1 MIYIYKRMEDGK
13 IKFFIYNL
21 FWIVKLI
28 ILPVSNKYNF
38 IIGLSHGSLNY
49 LCRILTRIASRVSIS
64 RNYKIESTHTLVPRV
79 RCFANA
85 IEIFGLQA
93 QLFHWNK
100 VVVNG
105 DTLHQYYSSW
115 TGLRQQYVYIT
126 VVTIVWWNGFRIHDC
141 FFFSPSPIRKNEL
154 RSTINRDQNI
164 LSHDNNLLKKKII
177 DEPI

>member
-49 LCRILTRIASRVSIS
+49 FCRILTRIASRVSIS

-79 RCFANA
+79 QCFANA

-115 TGLRQQYVYIT
+115 TGLRQQRIY
-126 VVTIVWWNGFRIHDC
+126 NGRNDRLMKWI
-141 FFFSPSPIRKNEL
+141 
-154 RSTINRDQNI
+154 
-164 LSHDNNLLKKKII
+164 
-177 DEPI
+177 